1 MKDDALKAAIADDVR
16 HALAED
22 LGAGDVT
29 AALLSAE
36 GSSAA
41 TVITREDAVL
51 CGTAWFDAVFAQLDA
66 TVRISWLEQD
76 GDAIQAGQ
84 ELCRLCGPT
93 RALLSGERS
102 ALNFL
107 QTLSA
112 TATATHRYVA
122 AIAGTGAQILD
133 TRKTIPG
140 LRAAQKYAVRCGGGR
155 NHRMG
160 LYDAILIKENH
171 IVAAGSIE
179 RAISSARQLSPDLSI
194 EVEVENLE
202 QLQQA
207 LAAHADSILLDN
219 FALDDLPAAV
229 TLSAGRAKLEASGGI
244 TLDNVRDIAST
255 GVDFISVGSLT
266 KHIQA
271 IDLSMRVENSA
282 HCQP

>member
-1 MKDDALKAAIADDVR
+1 MKNDALKAAIADDVR
-16 HALAED
+16 RALAED
-22 LGAGDVT
+22 LGEGDVT
-29 AALLSAE
+29 AALLPATV
-36 GSSAA
+36 SSAA

-66 TVRISWLEQD
+66 TVRISWLKQD

-93 RALLSGERS
+93 RALLTGERC

-112 TATATHRYVA
+112 TATATQRYIA

-171 IVAAGSIE
+171 IAAVGAIE
-179 RAISSARQLSPDLSI
+179 RAVSNARQLHPDLSI
-194 EVEVENLE
+194 EVEVENLA
-202 QLQQA
+202 QLPQA
-207 LAAHADSILLDN
+207 LAACADIILLDN
-219 FALDDLPAAV
+219 FTIDDLPAAV
-229 TLSAGRAKLEASGGI
+229 TMNAGRAKLEASGGI
-244 TLDNVRDIAST
+244 TLDNVRAIAST

-271 IDLSMRVENSA
+271 VDLSMRIN
-282 HCQP
+282 

>member
-93 RALLSGERS
+93 RALLSGERC

>member
-1 MKDDALKAAIADDVR
+1 MKNDALKAAIADDVR
-16 HALAED
+16 RALAED

-29 AALLSAE
+29 AALLPAE

-51 CGTAWFDAVFAQLDA
+51 CGTAWFDTVFAQLDP

-93 RALLSGERS
+93 RALLSGERC

-229 TLSAGRAKLEASGGI
+229 TLNAGRARLEASGGI
-244 TLDNVRDIAST
+244 TLANVRDIAST

-271 IDLSMRVENSA
+271 IDLSLRVDNSA
-282 HCQP
+282 HCQS